1 VQHVA
6 MNAADICQT
15 MRTLRDNGVR
25 FLRVP
30 DTYYES
36 LADRVGKIDKD
47 FAELKEL
54 GILVDRDEDGY
65 LLQVFTQPVEDR
77 PTLFYEIIE
86 RHGSR
91 GFGIGNFKALFI
103 SIEEEQ
109 KRRGTL

>member
-1 VQHVA
+1 
-6 MNAADICQT
+6 
-15 MRTLRDNGVR
+15 LRENGVR

-36 LADRVGKIDKD
+36 LADRVGKINED

-91 GFGIGNFKALFI
+91 GFGIGNFKALFV

-109 KRRGTL
+109 RLRGTL

>member
-1 VQHVA
+1 
-6 MNAADICQT
+6 MNTKDIVGT
-15 MRTLRDNGVR
+15 VRTLRDNGVR

-30 DTYYES
+30 DTYYEA
-36 LADRVGKIDKD
+36 LVERIGKIDED
-47 FAELKEL
+47 YAALQEL

-91 GFGIGNFKALFI
+91 GFGVGNFKALFV

-109 KRRGTL
+109 RRRGTL